1 MVERVGSANK
11 AVINKDDLMAEFFL
25 KTTSSIIGPGDTI
38 ILPKI
43 SKLVDFE
50 CELCAVIGKRARK
63 VTEDQALNYVFG
75 YTICWDISQRDPWG
89 KGIHNTRNIRKGFDT
104 FSALGPWIVTRDEI
118 DEPQN
123 LSIKVLQNGNEAM
136 TAHTSNM
143 ICGLR
148 EHIRFLTSGLT
159 LRPGDLITTG
169 TPAGVASCATATI
182 CTAPSRRSAAWN
194 STSKTKNNA
203 FRLPGGL
210 LMPAAAKSQSA
221 DTNIAR
227 TWAKPRVHP
236 RVLQALALPVVG
248 HLDPKFLEIM
258 DQSMAM
264 LREVFQTKNRLALP
278 MSGTGSAGME
288 TCFVN
293 LIEPDDAVLIGV
305 NGVFGTR
312 MVDVAQRCGAQV
324 DTVEAEWGTALDAQS
339 FKNALA
345 KKKYKL
351 VALVHAETSTGVLQP
366 LDDIAKF
373 VQRAAP
379 CSSSMP

>member
-1 MVERVGSANK
+1 MKICHYNNNQAGVVVGDQVFNIGDALIKAGLARQGYTMLEIIDALANNPKAMDIARDVSKSGTSVALSSTKLLAPIQNPGSLWAAAANYYAHRAEMVERVGSANK
-11 AVINKDDLMAEFFL
+11 AVLNKDDLMAEFFL

-123 LSIKVLQNGNEAM
+123 LSIKVLQNGKEAM
-136 TAHTSNM
+136 TAHTSDM

-169 TPAGVASCATATI
+169 TPAGVSKLRDGDRLHGTI
-182 CTAPSRRSAAWN
+182 E
-194 STSKTKNNA
+194 KI
-203 FRLPGGL
+203 G
-210 LMPAAAKSQSA
+210 
-221 DTNIAR
+221 
-227 TWAKPRVHP
+227 
-236 RVLQALALPVVG
+236 
-248 HLDPKFLEIM
+248 
-258 DQSMAM
+258 SME
-264 LREVFQTKNRLALP
+264 LYVKDE
-278 MSGTGSAGME
+278 E
-288 TCFVN
+288 
-293 LIEPDDAVLIGV
+293 
-305 NGVFGTR
+305 
-312 MVDVAQRCGAQV
+312 
-324 DTVEAEWGTALDAQS
+324 
-339 FKNALA
+339 
-345 KKKYKL
+345 
-351 VALVHAETSTGVLQP
+351 
-366 LDDIAKF
+366 
-373 VQRAAP
+373 
-379 CSSSMP
+379 